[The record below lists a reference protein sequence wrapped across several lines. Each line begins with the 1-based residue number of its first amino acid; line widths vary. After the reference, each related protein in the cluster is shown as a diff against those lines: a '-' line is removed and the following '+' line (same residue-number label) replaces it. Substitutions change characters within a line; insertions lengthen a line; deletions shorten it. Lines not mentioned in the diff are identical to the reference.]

1 LEAQPRGVMICPRC
15 GQPVSYIE
23 RQRRGNQVYYYA
35 VHYEGYERGP
45 DGRVHK
51 KVRRCYLGPNAYIEV
66 SKLHADLGLTLKGLV
81 EEGRERDYME
91 ALVRSVR
98 DRIRGGR
105 LTAEGAR
112 ELAAALSRFSEEL
125 RELAREL
132 SEYAS
137 GAAPRGAVNETVA
150 KAQPV
155 EAPPVTQAQTT
166 EARPGEGEAYRMVS
180 MLVGL
185 APEDVERQV
194 RELLDAVRELKR
206 AQGAR

>member
-1 LEAQPRGVMICPRC
+1 
-15 GQPVSYIE
+15 
-23 RQRRGNQVYYYA
+23 
-35 VHYEGYERGP
+35 
-45 DGRVHK
+45 
-51 KVRRCYLGPNAYIEV
+51 
-66 SKLHADLGLTLKGLV
+66 
-81 EEGRERDYME
+81 ME

-125 RELAREL
+125 RELAKEL

-150 KAQPV
+150 RPQAA
-155 EAPPVTQAQTT
+155 EAPQVTTQAQTT
-166 EARPGEGEAYRMVS
+166 EARPGEGEAYRVVS

-185 APEDVERQV
+185 TPEDVERELKELQEAL
-194 RELLDAVRELKR
+194 REFKR
-206 AQGAR
+206 AQTTR